1 MRDLWIV
8 PSDPQAWFVRN
19 VVDQIST
26 TSSAQPS
33 SVAAGQ
39 YHKELY
45 SGEQYDNLFLAVEHL
60 LNQDGTI
67 VPCTWDFYVDTSISV
82 ELDFTA
88 NGYQRGE
95 FTASY
100 NIPGYPTDSGTQA
113 PLYYFTQPMQWQA
126 IANNHHAPFRPLVG
140 ARNVNSASIVPYP
153 PTDAS
158 SFGNRS
164 TLNQNRAET

>member
-1 MRDLWIV
+1 MALYGTGVSASHHGMRDLWIV
-8 PSDPQAWFVRN
+8 PPDPQAWFVRN

-45 SGEQYDNLFLAVEHL
+45 TGEQYDNLFLAVEHL

-113 PLYYFTQPMQWQA
+113 PL
-126 IANNHHAPFRPLVG
+126 L
-140 ARNVNSASIVPYP
+140 S
-153 PTDAS
+153 
-158 SFGNRS
+158 
-164 TLNQNRAET
+164 